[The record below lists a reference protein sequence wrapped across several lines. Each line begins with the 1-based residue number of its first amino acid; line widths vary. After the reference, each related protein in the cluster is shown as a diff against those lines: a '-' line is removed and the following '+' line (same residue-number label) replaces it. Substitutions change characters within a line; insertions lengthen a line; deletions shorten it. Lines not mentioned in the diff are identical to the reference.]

1 MKDSVFN
8 ISLIRF
14 VHSLFLNPLS
24 MMTHDYAEG
33 IGLLN
38 IIILLTHLTRLNT
51 ILIWNPVGLNLI
63 IPRRLTVQVI
73 IRIAIILSLSFENR
87 FVSSAIRYPI
97 EISIFNAPQDIPSTS
112 ITTIFRSTRIIYCML
127 VEIWKIKS

>member
-8 ISLIRF
+8 ICLIRF

-24 MMTHDYAEG
+24 MMTNDYAEG

-51 ILIWNPVGLNLI
+51 ILI
-63 IPRRLTVQVI
+63 
-73 IRIAIILSLSFENR
+73 
-87 FVSSAIRYPI
+87 
-97 EISIFNAPQDIPSTS
+97 
-112 ITTIFRSTRIIYCML
+112 
-127 VEIWKIKS
+127 